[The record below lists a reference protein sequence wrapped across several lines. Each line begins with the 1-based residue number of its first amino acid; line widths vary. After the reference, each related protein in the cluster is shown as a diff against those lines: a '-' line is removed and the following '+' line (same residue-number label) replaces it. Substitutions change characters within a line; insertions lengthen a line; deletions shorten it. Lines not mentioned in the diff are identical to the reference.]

1 MWRGAILDAKG
12 ILFHLLLLLK
22 NDVIVLQ
29 VLCHLLSSA
38 LSPSY
43 EEDLDMLLSEIIQAS
58 NNSSDAWIILSV
70 TIQ

>member
-1 MWRGAILDAKG
+1 MWRDAILDGKG
-12 ILFHLLLLLK
+12 ILFYLLLLLK
-22 NDVIVLQ
+22 NDAIVLQ

-43 EEDLDMLLSEIIQAS
+43 EEASDTLLSEIIQAS
-58 NNSSDAWIILSV
+58 NNSSDAWLILSV

>member
-1 MWRGAILDAKG
+1 MWRDAILDAKG

-38 LSPSY
+38 LSPSH
-43 EEDLDMLLSEIIQAS
+43 EEALDMLLSEIIQAS